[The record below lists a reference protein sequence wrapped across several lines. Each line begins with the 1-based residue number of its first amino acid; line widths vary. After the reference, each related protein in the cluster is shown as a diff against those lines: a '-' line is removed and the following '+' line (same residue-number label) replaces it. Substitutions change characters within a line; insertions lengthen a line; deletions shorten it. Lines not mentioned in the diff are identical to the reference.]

1 MKSLSLSIELS
12 NLALETACQNMSQDE
27 LLGMVQDVLLDYTTH
42 LGRFTGSSEQQK
54 SLGDDL
60 LLSEY
65 QFDYEEH
72 SVQVQLANFVP
83 RGDWHLQG
91 VRLV

>member
-1 MKSLSLSIELS
+1 
-12 NLALETACQNMSQDE
+12 MSQDE
-27 LLGMVQDVLLDYTTH
+27 LLGMVQGVLLDYTTQ
-42 LGRFTGSSEQQK
+42 LGRLTGSTEQQK

-91 VRLV
+91 VRLL

>member
-12 NLALETACQNMSQDE
+12 NLALETASQNMSQDE
-27 LLGMVQDVLLDYTTH
+27 LLGMVQGVLLDYTTQ
-42 LGRFTGSSEQQK
+42 LGRLTGSTEQQK

-91 VRLV
+91 VRLL

>member
-1 MKSLSLSIELS
+1 
-12 NLALETACQNMSQDE
+12 MSQDE
-27 LLGMVQDVLLDYTTH
+27 LLGMVQGVLLDYTTH